1 MTTTAERSETDAVP
15 EPRSR
20 RGLLTVLL
28 GFGAL
33 FLVGCW
39 AAWFLTIDDAFI
51 TFRYSANMAD
61 GHGPVWNVGEDPIE
75 GFTNFLWML
84 WHVPFALAGLPLETV
99 AKVTSV
105 VLGGLILVMLVRAG
119 HRAAGVL
126 GALVAGGALLL
137 FVPTYFHVTA
147 GLETIAFAAVVLRAA
162 IVGVNL
168 VGNRAVRE
176 WEPPLLLL
184 LAGMIRPEGVLATFP
199 AFLVWVWLG
208 RKRGRTWAL
217 VAAVAVVGGGYFVW
231 RWTYFG
237 HLFPNTFYVKFGNL
251 DAGSIWLETTLW
263 LVLPL
268 LALTVFLLFRKA
280 SRGSGLILCSV
291 VLLTGMTYAVSGP
304 TMDYLHRFAFH
315 AFPVLCLGA
324 GLAMAQLGRRWVA
337 AVVGTVA
344 VGWVAFTGAE
354 SADLPVIANYGPDL
368 QRAHVA
374 IGKGLANAQ
383 VPATARSLAVSDAGA
398 IPYYSGWRSIDY
410 IGLNDEAIAHG
421 AQPTDVVK
429 AARPTVIVV
438 TARGPGATP
447 GQAYGLVVPDAARD
461 YELVADVQMREG
473 YFQEVLALPEHASR
487 IRAALAESVGDA
499 QRRNDPGR
507 YEDTVGRWLDRL
519 RAQLPGG

>member
-1 MTTTAERSETDAVP
+1 MKTTTETAETGAAP
-15 EPRSR
+15 EPKPG
-20 RGLLTVLL
+20 RGPLVITAGL
-28 GFGAL
+28 GAL

-39 AAWFLTIDDAFI
+39 AAWFFTIDDAFI

-105 VLGGLILVMLVRAG
+105 VLGAGILVMLVRAG

-126 GALVAGGALLL
+126 GALVAAGALVL

-162 IVGVNL
+162 IVGVDL
-168 VGNRAVRE
+168 VQGRAVRD

-184 LAGMIRPEGVLATFP
+184 LAGMIRPEGVLATLP
-199 AFLVWVWLG
+199 GFLVWCWL
-208 RKRGRTWAL
+208 RRRQGRTWAL
-217 VAAVAVVGGGYFVW
+217 VAAVVVVGGGYFGW
-231 RWTYFG
+231 RWSYFG

-251 DAGSIWLETTLW
+251 DAGSVWLETTAL
-263 LVLPL
+263 LFLPL
-268 LALTVFLLFRKA
+268 LILAASLLIRKA
-280 SRGSGLILCSV
+280 SRGAGLVLCSV

-304 TMDYLHRFAFH
+304 TMDYLYRFAFH

-324 GLAMAQLGRRWVA
+324 GLAMAHLGRRWIA
-337 AVVGTVA
+337 ALAGTVA
-344 VGWVAFTGAE
+344 VGWVAVAGAT
-354 SADLPVIANYGPDL
+354 SAELPLTANYGPDL

-374 IGKGLANAQ
+374 IGKGLAAAR
-383 VPATARSLAVSDAGA
+383 VPEAARRLAVSDAGA
-398 IPYYSGWRSIDY
+398 IPYYSGWKAIDY

-421 AQPTDVVK
+421 AEPTDVVK

-438 TARGPGATP
+438 TAFGPGAIP
-447 GQAYGLVVPDAARD
+447 GVAYRMKVPEVAKD
-461 YELVADVQMREG
+461 YEFVADVQMRDG
-473 YFQEVLALPEHASR
+473 YYQEIFVLPEYAAQVKAAVSASVD
-487 IRAALAESVGDA
+487 EA

-507 YEDTVGRWLDRL
+507 YEGTIDRWLDRL
-519 RAQLPGG
+519 RGQLQGG

>member
-1 MTTTAERSETDAVP
+1 MTTTAERSEADAVP
-15 EPRSR
+15 EPKPR
-20 RGLLTVLL
+20 RGLLVVLA

-33 FLVGCW
+33 FLAGCW
-39 AAWFLTIDDAFI
+39 AAWFFTIDDAFI

-162 IVGVNL
+162 IVGVDL
-168 VGNRAVRE
+168 VQGRAVRD

-199 AFLVWVWLG
+199 AFLIWLWLG
-208 RKRGRTWAL
+208 RGRRRTWTLA
-217 VAAVAVVGGGYFVW
+217 AAVLVLGGGYFVW

-251 DAGSIWLETTLW
+251 DAGSVWLETTAW

-280 SRGSGLILCSV
+280 SRGAGLVLSSV

-304 TMDYLHRFAFH
+304 TMDYIHRFAFH

-324 GLAMAQLGRRWVA
+324 GLAMAHLGRRWIA
-337 AVVGTVA
+337 AVSGAVT
-344 VGWVAFTGAE
+344 VGWVAVTGAQ
-354 SADLPVIANYGPDL
+354 STDLPVIANYGPDL

-383 VPATARSLAVSDAGA
+383 VPEAARSLAVSDAGA
-398 IPYYSGWRSIDY
+398 IPYYSGWKSIDY

-421 AQPTDVVK
+421 APPTDVVK
-429 AARPTVIVV
+429 AVRPTVIVV
-438 TARGPGATP
+438 TARDRGATP
-447 GQAYGLVVPDAARD
+447 GWAYGLIVPDAARD
-461 YELVADVQMREG
+461 YQLVADVQMREG
-473 YFQEVLALPEHASR
+473 YFQEVFALPEHAAQ
-487 IRAALAESVGDA
+487 IRAALDESVGEA

-507 YEDTVGRWLDRL
+507 YEDTIDRWLDRL

>member
-1 MTTTAERSETDAVP
+1 MTTTAERREADAVP
-15 EPRSR
+15 EPKPR
-20 RGLLTVLL
+20 RGFLVVLL
-28 GFGAL
+28 GFGLL
-33 FLVGCW
+33 FLAGCW
-39 AAWFLTIDDAFI
+39 AAWFFTIDDAFI
-51 TFRYSANMAD
+51 TFRYSGNMAD

-105 VLGGLILVMLVRAG
+105 VLGGLILVMLVRSG
-119 HRAAGVL
+119 QRAAGVL

-162 IVGVNL
+162 IVGVDL
-168 VGNRAVRE
+168 VQGRAARD

-184 LAGMIRPEGVLATFP
+184 LAGMIRPEGVLAAVP
-199 AFLVWVWLG
+199 AFLIWAWLG
-208 RKRGRTWAL
+208 RKSGRTWAL
-217 VAAVAVVGGGYFVW
+217 VAGVAVVGGGYFAW

-237 HLFPNTFYVKFGNL
+237 HPFPNTFYVKFGNL
-251 DAGSIWLETTLW
+251 DAGSVWLETTAL

-268 LALTVFLLFRKA
+268 SALTVFLLFRKA
-280 SRGSGLILCSV
+280 SRGAGLVLSSV

-324 GLAMAQLGRRWVA
+324 GLAMAHLGRRWIGA
-337 AVVGTVA
+337 LSGAVA
-344 VGWVAFTGAE
+344 VGWVAVLGAQ
-354 SADLPVIANYGPDL
+354 SSDLAVIANYGPDL

-374 IGKGLANAQ
+374 IGKGLANAR
-383 VPATARSLAVSDAGA
+383 VPEAARSLAVSDAGA
-398 IPYYSGWRSIDY
+398 IPYYSGWKSIDY

-421 AQPTDVVK
+421 TPPTDVVK

-447 GQAYGLVVPDAARD
+447 GWAYGLVVPDAARD
-461 YELVADVQMREG
+461 YQLVADVQMREG
-473 YFQEVLALPEHASR
+473 YFQEVFVLPEYAAQVKTAVTASVD
-487 IRAALAESVGDA
+487 EA

-507 YEDTVGRWLDRL
+507 YEDTIDRWLDRL